1 MNNCNNKIRQSINKN
16 TPMQPLK
23 EINGNCN
30 KQYTFPHN
38 LNNYLK
44 MAQLQHCVTLRKQ
57 IKSPKQR
64 REQHKIY

>member
-1 MNNCNNKIRQSINKN
+1 
-16 TPMQPLK
+16 MQPLK

-57 IKSPKQR
+57 IKRPKQR